1 MQKIL
6 GLLVVLGCVFGG
18 YFEAGGQLVAIW
30 QPAEMII
37 ILGAGFGAMIIGN
50 PKHVLKEI
58 AHQIKGV
65 ISKKQLGPEFQ
76 RQLLMCLYELLE
88 MVQNGGLRMLDQH
101 IEQPEESTIF
111 QKYPL
116 VLTQKRLV
124 TFIADNFRL
133 MAMGKIDAHELEG
146 ILDQELDTAEES
158 LLTPSRSLQRTAEA
172 MPGFGICAA
181 VLGIIIT
188 MQSIDGSIALIGLK
202 VAAALVGTFLGVFI
216 CYCLMDPLANAMEQQ
231 ARAEHSLLEC
241 VRTVLVAQAGGKPT
255 LLAVDAGRKLLHLAS
270 KPTFANLDAWVNA
283 MLEHGGAWKV
293 AFADFTLAMMALFM
307 TLWIVNSVSKSER
320 ESIIAALHGQ
330 SIFNGGGLS
339 PLNKISPSHPPKPAT
354 VAVPEETEKKARDV
368 NEKTVLLKKKSATE
382 LGELATSIN
391 TIARDAHMEANL
403 EMEIVPQGL
412 RVLIKDDQNRNMFER
427 GSAQIM
433 PFFKRL
439 LVELAPVFDSLDNKI
454 IITGH
459 TDAMAYKNNIYNNWN
474 LSGDR
479 ALSARRVLEE
489 AGMPEDKVMQVSA
502 MADQM
507 LLDSKNPQS
516 AGNRRIE
523 IMGIKWCS
531 RWCKSWISSRCFRS
545 ERVKC

>member
-1 MQKIL
+1 
-6 GLLVVLGCVFGG
+6 
-18 YFEAGGQLVAIW
+18 
-30 QPAEMII
+30 I

-101 IEQPEESTIF
+101 IEQPEESTVF

-283 MLEHGGAWKV
+283 MLEQ
-293 AFADFTLAMMALFM
+293 
-307 TLWIVNSVSKSER
+307 E
-320 ESIIAALHGQ
+320 
-330 SIFNGGGLS
+330 
-339 PLNKISPSHPPKPAT
+339 
-354 VAVPEETEKKARDV
+354 
-368 NEKTVLLKKKSATE
+368 
-382 LGELATSIN
+382 
-391 TIARDAHMEANL
+391 
-403 EMEIVPQGL
+403 
-412 RVLIKDDQNRNMFER
+412 
-427 GSAQIM
+427 
-433 PFFKRL
+433 
-439 LVELAPVFDSLDNKI
+439 
-454 IITGH
+454 
-459 TDAMAYKNNIYNNWN
+459 
-474 LSGDR
+474 
-479 ALSARRVLEE
+479 
-489 AGMPEDKVMQVSA
+489 
-502 MADQM
+502 
-507 LLDSKNPQS
+507 
-516 AGNRRIE
+516 
-523 IMGIKWCS
+523 
-531 RWCKSWISSRCFRS
+531 
-545 ERVKC
+545 